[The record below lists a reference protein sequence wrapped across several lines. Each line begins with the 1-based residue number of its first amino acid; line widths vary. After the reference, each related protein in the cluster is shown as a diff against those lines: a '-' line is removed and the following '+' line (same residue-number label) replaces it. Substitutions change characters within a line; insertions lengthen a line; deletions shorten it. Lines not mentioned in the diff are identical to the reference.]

1 MSQSREHTITRENM
15 IDGDAFEQLAREL
28 NLVYISTHD
37 LKNHLNVLR
46 SKPGKV
52 NVLSA
57 NSDGCIISRGMDSRW
72 YDFVWDNMPG
82 NVNHWFAQNAHV
94 GDDRLTPIP
103 IGLECDRWHPPSEKK
118 DAILSILS
126 GPVSPREH
134 LVYMN
139 FIKRDPLRVD
149 ICNPLRLDVYKR
161 FSNASWC
168 TSDPMSKYS
177 HYARQ
182 LSAHKFTFS
191 PDGNGMDCC
200 RTWEALYLGSFP
212 IVERHYFTEEF
223 ARQLPLLIVDDWS
236 SITEDYLHDKYAE
249 FTSRE
254 WNWAALGVQ
263 YWRDLIKERCN
274 G

>member
-1 MSQSREHTITRENM
+1 MSQSREHTVTRENM
-15 IDGDAFEQLAREL
+15 IDGDVFEQLAHEL
-28 NLVYISTHD
+28 NLVYISTHE
-37 LKNHLNVLR
+37 LKNHLDALR

-57 NSDGCIISRGMDSRW
+57 NSDGCIIPRGMDSRW
-72 YDFVWDNMPG
+72 YDFVWDDMSG

-103 IGLECDRWHPPSEKK
+103 IGLECDRWLPPSVKK
-118 DAILSILS
+118 DTILSILS
-126 GPVSPREH
+126 TGMPTRDK
-134 LVYMN
+134 LVYLN
-139 FIKRDPLRVD
+139 LKLVYLNPTEHTSLRF
-149 ICNPLRLDVYKR
+149 DVYKW
-161 FSNASWC
+161 FSDVSWC
-168 TSDPMSKYS
+168 TTEPRSDFS
-177 HYARQ
+177 HYAQQ

-191 PDGNGMDCC
+191 PDGNGFDCC

>member
-1 MSQSREHTITRENM
+1 MSQSREHMITRENM
-15 IDGDAFEQLAREL
+15 IDGDVFEQLAREL

-37 LKNHLNVLR
+37 LKNQVNTLR
-46 SKPGKV
+46 SKPGEV

-57 NSDGCIISRGMDSRW
+57 NSDGCIIPRGMDSRW
-72 YDFVWDNMPG
+72 YDFVWDDMPG

-126 GPVSPREH
+126 APVVTVDEN
-134 LVYMN
+134 LVYLN
-139 FIKRDPLRVD
+139 LTERTPLRF
-149 ICNPLRLDVYKR
+149 DVYKW
-161 FSNASWC
+161 FSDVSWC
-168 TSDPMSKYS
+168 TAEPRSDFS
-177 HYARQ
+177 HYAHQ
-182 LSAHKFTFS
+182 LSTHKFVFS
-191 PDGNGMDCC
+191 PDSNGMDCC

-223 ARQLPLLIVDDWS
+223 AKQLPLLIVDDWP
-236 SITEDYLHDKYAE
+236 SITESFLDDKYAE

-263 YWRDLIKERCN
+263 YWRDLMKEKC
-274 G
+274 GG